1 MKTLIGTAKNAKAG
15 AVLLVDKNPI
25 YIEGLAEWSE
35 ELLDK
40 QVQATGRLV
49 QEKFIPDPGPD
60 EHGAYS
66 QGAIGPQSVL
76 KESTDTRV
84 P

>member
-15 AVLLVDKNPI
+15 AVLLVDGNPI
-25 YIEGLAEWSE
+25 YIEGLAEWPE
-35 ELLDK
+35 DLLDK
-40 QVQATGRLV
+40 QVRATGRLV

-60 EHGAYS
+60 KNGAYS
-66 QGAIGPQSVL
+66 QGAIGPQTVL
-76 KESTDTRV
+76 KESTYKLV